1 MNEKTVMRKT
11 TLPGVDAELPVEIVT
26 EDGTG
31 LIKHDVLEDFIT
43 KLTRINAE
51 YKLVASNPSP
61 FLAVVECRMT
71 DKETGYSVTK
81 VGETNASNLKGEIS
95 KNFPFTMAYQR
106 AYNRAGIA
114 ILGLSE
120 GGKIYSDVEIS
131 KKELQKSEKPRNVL
145 SATATPKADS
155 TPETKTDPATETD
168 ADIMREDIPEEKM
181 PAPAQE
187 VKSVVKEESKPQ
199 AKAKAKAEPEPEP
212 EPQPEPQPEP
222 EPEPESEPEPQPD
235 VAGLTDDTEILIGC
249 CIGQKYGAVKNSK
262 KFTAYV
268 QWCKKQEETPKM
280 RTPEQQAQFEI
291 LRNLPD

>member
-43 KLTRINAE
+43 KLTRISTE
-51 YKLVASNPSP
+51 YRLVASNPSP

-95 KNFPFTMAYQR
+95 KNFPFTLAYQR

-120 GGKIYSDVEIS
+120 GGKIYSDVEI
-131 KKELQKSEKPRNVL
+131 
-145 SATATPKADS
+145 
-155 TPETKTDPATETD
+155 
-168 ADIMREDIPEEKM
+168 
-181 PAPAQE
+181 
-187 VKSVVKEESKPQ
+187 
-199 AKAKAKAEPEPEP
+199 
-212 EPQPEPQPEP
+212 
-222 EPEPESEPEPQPD
+222 
-235 VAGLTDDTEILIGC
+235 
-249 CIGQKYGAVKNSK
+249 
-262 KFTAYV
+262 
-268 QWCKKQEETPKM
+268 
-280 RTPEQQAQFEI
+280 
-291 LRNLPD
+291 